1 MGLKVNH
8 KIAGLCVASC
18 FVLAAPLG
26 TSANTYS
33 DLVHN
38 KQSISNQKQSV
49 QSDLDKVNQQIHD
62 LTKNVSNKQIEIGQ
76 NKAKVN
82 VLNKS
87 IAKTKKHIKE
97 RQELF
102 KKRLNT
108 VYKHGDVSTS
118 SLEILFDSKNFGD
131 FINRAVAL
139 HKLNDQDQQI
149 IKEQKDDQDLLKK
162 QQTEVQDRLN
172 QSEKALS
179 DLQND
184 VEKIQ
189 SLQATKQAALATLDQ
204 KEDTINSSIADVKAQ
219 AKVKAQKEQEQKA
232 EQAKELAETT
242 TSNSSTATASS
253 SQPASHQASSA
264 SVHVQP
270 TQQKQMSYIPSSAA
284 TGSIGKLISVGNRF
298 IGNSTYV
305 WGAENPGAHQFDC
318 SGFVNWAYNQIGV
331 SLGARSTSG
340 LQFVG
345 KQVSTPQPGDLIFFF
360 GGNSHVG
367 IVIGGGKFIGSQS
380 STGVAI
386 ESYTSGYWKNEVS
399 QFRRVLN

>member
-33 DLVHN
+33 DLVHS

-232 EQAKELAETT
+232 EQAKELAAT
-242 TSNSSTATASS
+242 NSSTASS

-264 SVHVQP
+264 SVPSQP
-270 TQQKQMSYIPSSAA
+270 VKKQKHYFVPRFAA
-284 TGSIGKLISVGNRF
+284 TGNIDQLIHAGDRF
-298 IGNSTYV
+298 IGHSKYV
-305 WGAENPGAHQFDC
+305 FGAENPATGAFDC

-340 LQFVG
+340 LQYVG
-345 KQVSTPQPGDLIFFF
+345 NQVSTPQPGDLVFFW
-360 GGNSHVG
+360 GNTHVG
-367 IVIGGGKFIGSQS
+367 IYIGGGEFIGSQS

-386 ESYTSGYWKNEVS
+386 VS
-399 QFRRVLN
+399 LSHLDSHTRTWGDDVTQYRRVLN